1 MTADPE
7 LETFIVR
14 FNVADADAAQIRALG
29 SRVD

>member
-1 MTADPE
+1 MTPEAE

-14 FNVADADAAQIRALG
+14 FNIADADAAQIRALG